1 MLWLLHNYFLPT
13 INPASVPQREVPPLR
28 PLEPLLKQYK
38 LVLKTVTRDASLR
51 TRYKQEINTITRD
64 VERWIAEAGVAASM
78 IVGEVGW
85 DTGADSLQ
93 ETNTNS
99 DDNTELK
106 EKWALERFCDA
117 LLERGGLVPLS
128 KKCGL
133 IVSYSNQLTLL
144 KRKRIFPEDKFWPSQ
159 LSVSLW
165 KPLLQHIQYL
175 HVNFAYILC
184 TRMISLLL
192 SPDTVSGSKNA
203 PETKSDPSFNMCIA
217 RWVMWALDTWSTSSS
232 SSSEESD
239 PELRE
244 DVVLVLV
251 QGLGREM
258 GGPQFKDRRVYN
270 QSLRFSYPITDIF

>member
-51 TRYKQEINTITRD
+51 TRYKQEIDTITRD

-93 ETNTNS
+93 ETNS

-239 PELRE
+239 PELRK